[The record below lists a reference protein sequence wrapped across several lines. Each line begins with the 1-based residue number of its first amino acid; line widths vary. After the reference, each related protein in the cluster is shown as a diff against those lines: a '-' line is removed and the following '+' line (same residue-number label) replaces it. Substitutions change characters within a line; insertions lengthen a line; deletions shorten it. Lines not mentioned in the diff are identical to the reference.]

1 MDFDQLEIFLEVARL
16 SSFSRAAEKRFRTQP
31 AISSQIRALE
41 EEVGARLLDRSGG
54 RVSLTASGKFFFK
67 YAEETLE
74 RRKIILNEIA
84 ETERVPRGEI
94 VVGANEGT
102 CLHILPEVFAQFKRD
117 YPNVSV
123 NIKRSDYAR
132 ILDSVLE
139 NVVDFGVVSLPVTDN
154 RLEAQMIHRDELV
167 VITAPHHPLAAKKTV
182 TVVEVSIFPLVLP
195 KLGHTRDALDALFY
209 DHHVKPKLAMELDS
223 SELLKRFVAAD
234 VGVGFIARSN
244 IEEDIRAKALVA
256 ITLADAQIRRDL
268 ALVFRKD
275 KSLSRAAKA
284 FMEIAVK
291 EKNFPPSAVGK
302 QSTRGQPAANDAYKL
317 VAVKVKGTSRY
328 TDQEILAASGLQIG
342 QPAADGDFKEAV
354 RRLGDSGMF
363 SEVLYSYTASG
374 TGVKIE
380 LQLADTADTKLVPA
394 RFENFVWF
402 SDSEL
407 LKELQTRVPLFKQLL
422 PLSGNLPDR
431 LSEALQAL
439 LTDRHFPGRVD
450 FLRSAPEQDA
460 PLD

>member
-1 MDFDQLEIFLEVARL
+1 MSSDRADYGSQEFIDTLSPEPRRSVVESSTQPRYSGSDQIPMDFDQLEIFLEVARL

-54 RVSLTASGKFFFK
+54 RVSLTASGKLFFK

-74 RRKIILNEIA
+74 RRKAILNEIA

-117 YPNVSV
+117 YPNVAVS
-123 NIKRSDYAR
+123 IKRSDYAR
-132 ILDSVLE
+132 ILESILE

-167 VITAPHHPLAAKKTV
+167 VITGPHHPLATNLATKKSV
-182 TVVEVSIFPLVLP
+182 TVAEVATYPLVVP

-209 DHHVKPKLAMELDS
+209 DHHLKPKFAMELDS
-223 SELLKRFVAAD
+223 SELLKRFVAAG

-268 ALVFRKD
+268 AIVFRKD

-284 FMEIAVK
+284 FMDIAVK
-291 EKNFPPSAVGK
+291 QKNFS
-302 QSTRGQPAANDAYKL
+302 
-317 VAVKVKGTSRY
+317 VA
-328 TDQEILAASGLQIG
+328 
-342 QPAADGDFKEAV
+342 
-354 RRLGDSGMF
+354 
-363 SEVLYSYTASG
+363 G
-374 TGVKIE
+374 TGK
-380 LQLADTADTKLVPA
+380 
-394 RFENFVWF
+394 
-402 SDSEL
+402 
-407 LKELQTRVPLFKQLL
+407 
-422 PLSGNLPDR
+422 
-431 LSEALQAL
+431 
-439 LTDRHFPGRVD
+439 
-450 FLRSAPEQDA
+450 RSK
-460 PLD
+460 